1 MLSSCR
7 LYTATCPISV
17 PGGTWAATQLMFGPV
32 MEVLNRVAKSPSITL
47 AASHPLPNVLL
58 LVGLERVTAE
68 CEARFVA
75 MLASCYEHQSK
86 SSDDNSLRQMHA
98 KEALQSK

>member
-1 MLSSCR
+1 M
-7 LYTATCPISV
+7 
-17 PGGTWAATQLMFGPV
+17 MFGPV

-75 MLASCYEHQSK
+75 MLATST
-86 SSDDNSLRQMHA
+86 RA
-98 KEALQSK
+98 KAATIASGKCTPRKLCRASE